1 MCRHVPSFAPTIISP
16 RGTRSV
22 SAMAVRTLLRAS
34 SVSSAYF
41 WNSLP
46 DWVIDTFPPER
57 SSSLAPTSSSSARI
71 CAEIA
76 GCVRKRFSA
85 AREKLERRATSR
97 KVSSWSKSIIELSAV
112 SFQLSGI
119 FAGRL
124 AFRTKPEGHEFIRAA
139 YAPPPLS
146 FRAGSPARNLIP
158 HFFVCAGLAVP
169 GHLLAEPEARSF
181 RYSTY
186 KNNQFPPPS
195 GGQYTKTSCK
205 GKDCSRRS
213 YFP

>member
-1 MCRHVPSFAPTIISP
+1 
-16 RGTRSV
+16 
-22 SAMAVRTLLRAS
+22 MAVRTLLRAS

-112 SFQLSGI
+112 TFSSQVFSQEDLRSEQN
-119 FAGRL
+119 R
-124 AFRTKPEGHEFIRAA
+124 EGHEFIRAA

-158 HFFVCAGLAVP
+158 TFLF
-169 GHLLAEPEARSF
+169 
-181 RYSTY
+181 
-186 KNNQFPPPS
+186 
-195 GGQYTKTSCK
+195 
-205 GKDCSRRS
+205 
-213 YFP
+213 